1 MMKKKNPQARKNR
14 LIQLYKKAGLS
25 VPERLQK
32 PYIKNEFNGET
43 TKF

>member
-1 MMKKKNPQARKNR
+1 MDKKNPQARKNK
-14 LIQLYKKAGLS
+14 LVQLYKKAGLP

-32 PYIKNEFNGET
+32 PYIKNEFNQET

>member
-1 MMKKKNPQARKNR
+1 MEKKNSQARKKK
-14 LIQLYKKAGLS
+14 LIQLYKKAGLP

-32 PYIKNEFNGET
+32 PHVKNEFNQET

>member
-1 MMKKKNPQARKNR
+1 MDKKNPQARKNK
-14 LIQLYKKAGLS
+14 LVQLYKKAGLS

-32 PYIKNEFNGET
+32 PYFKNEFNKET

>member
-1 MMKKKNPQARKNR
+1 MQKKNQQARKNK
-14 LIQLYKKAGLS
+14 LIQLYKKAGLP

-32 PYIKNEFNGET
+32 PYVKNEFNGET

>member
-1 MMKKKNPQARKNR
+1 MIKKTLKREKKK
-14 LIQLYKKAGLS
+14 LIQLYKKAGLP

-32 PYIKNEFNGET
+32 PYFKNEFNQET